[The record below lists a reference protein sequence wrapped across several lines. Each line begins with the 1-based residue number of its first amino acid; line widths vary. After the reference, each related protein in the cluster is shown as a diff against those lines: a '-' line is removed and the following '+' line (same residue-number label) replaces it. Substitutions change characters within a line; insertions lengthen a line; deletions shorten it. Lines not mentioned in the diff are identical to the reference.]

1 MTLTPKG
8 QIDRAG
14 RVSFGDASLDV
25 WEDTMPPL
33 SGLDAHKKRDAWEAA
48 FKRQVFAR
56 IIQQLNRIGWTVQ
69 KPPVNPHDVKHYGG
83 RVARWA
89 AERHRNCSKGDLTGE
104 LKISGRSINFQMWQG
119 VNTPTRPDHGGRYE
133 SDLEGCMPYVLR
145 LEMERTRRRIRDYL
159 CAVFAGY
166 TFDSK
171 RRTIYRRPLQFT
183 AMDLIEQSYAKSCH
197 FKGDMAD
204 YLKRN
209 GYTELPSYNCTSRD
223 GHRIQHGQ
231 RVWFQD
237 YNGRI
242 CEGIAYYNIN
252 NMWWVV
258 TGRYD
263 RRNIGTSDIW
273 VKCPENPR
281 VKRNERQRRKRLEGL
296 LADAVKAMDFDRAK
310 VLKRI
315 LWPEPEPL
323 FHIMKG
329 DAYFAPNYC
338 GYRSSPIDAGKYT
351 KAELRPY
358 QDQIQ
363 RGTLRAIP
371 ASE

>member
-8 QIDRAG
+8 QIDREG
-14 RVSFGDASLDV
+14 CVSFGDASLSV
-25 WEDTMPPL
+25 WEESIPSANSVD
-33 SGLDAHKKRDAWEAA
+33 GFKKRDAWEAA

-56 IIQQLNRIGWTVQ
+56 IIQTLRRIGWTVA
-69 KPPVNPHDVKHYGG
+69 PWVD
-83 RVARWA
+83 
-89 AERHRNCSKGDLTGE
+89 AEKYKSKSFVLSHRTCSKGDLQGE
-104 LKISGRSINFQMWQG
+104 LSVSGRAIKFQMWQD
-119 VNTPTRPDHGGRYE
+119 VTPPKNPNGGRYDFDKE
-133 SDLEGCMPYVLR
+133 NRMPYVLR

-171 RRTIYRRPLQFT
+171 HYATYKRPLQFT
-183 AMDLIEQSYAKSCH
+183 AMELIEQSYAESWH
-197 FKGDMAD
+197 FKGDMAA
-204 YLKRN
+204 YLKQN

-223 GHRIQHGQ
+223 GQRIQHGQ
-231 RVWFQD
+231 RVWFED
-237 YNGRI
+237 YDGRVG
-242 CEGIAYYNIN
+242 EGIAYHNIN
-252 NMWWVV
+252 SMWWVV

-281 VKRNERQRRKRLEGL
+281 VKRNERQRRKRLEGE
-296 LADAVKAMDFDRAK
+296 LAKAVKAMDFDRAK
-310 VLKRI
+310 VLKRV

-329 DAYFAPNYC
+329 DAYFAPDYC
-338 GYRSSPIDAGKYT
+338 GYRSDPIDAGKYT

-363 RGTLRAIP
+363 RGTLRVIQVAQ
-371 ASE
+371 

>member
-8 QIDRAG
+8 QIDREG

-25 WEDTMPPL
+25 WEDAMPPL

-69 KPPVNPHDVKHYGG
+69 KPPINPHDVKHYGG
-83 RVARWA
+83 LVARWA
-89 AERHRNCSKGDLTGE
+89 TERHRDCSKGDLKGE
-104 LKISGRSINFQMWQG
+104 LRISGRTIEFNMWQS

-133 SDLEGCMPYVLR
+133 LDKEGCMPYVLR

-159 CAVFAGY
+159 CNVFKGY
-166 TFDSK
+166 EFKPTSDPVVGLMGVTAEEK
-171 RRTIYRRPLQFT
+171 AAHDRRTSGHYKPALDRAEISM
-183 AMDLIEQSYAKSCH
+183 ASNAK
-197 FKGDMAD
+197 A
-204 YLKRN
+204 
-209 GYTELPSYNCTSRD
+209 RD
-223 GHRIQHGQ
+223 GGTIVHGA
-231 RVWFQD
+231 RVWALD
-237 YNGRI
+237 CKGRVI
-242 CEGIAYYNIN
+242 TGTAYYGLNSRWQI
-252 NMWWVV
+252 V
-258 TGRYD
+258 TGRYGLTYA
-263 RRNIGTSDIW
+263 GTESIFTSP
-273 VKCPENPR
+273 PENLR
-281 VKRNERQRRKRLEGL
+281 MKRNERERRRRLENE
-296 LADAVKAMDFDRAK
+296 LAKAVKAMDFDRAK
-310 VLKRI
+310 VLKRV

-338 GYRSSPIDAGKYT
+338 GYRSNQIDAGKYT

-371 ASE
+371 VSA